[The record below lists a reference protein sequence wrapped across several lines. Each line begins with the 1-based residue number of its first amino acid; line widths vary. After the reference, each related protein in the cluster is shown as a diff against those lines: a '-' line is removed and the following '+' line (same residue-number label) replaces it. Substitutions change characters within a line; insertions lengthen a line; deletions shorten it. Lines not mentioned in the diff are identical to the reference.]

1 MNFVISVVNRGA
13 HDTVAEICNE
23 LMLPMTLTLNGKG
36 TAVKSMRELLGIEV
50 TQKRAV
56 ITIAD
61 SEKTKQLISAV
72 KRKLHIGVPGHGIV
86 IAVPLKSVGGGKTLA
101 YLNPGEEATK
111 KEIPNINYAYELIVA
126 ITNEGCTD
134 MVMNAARAAGA
145 RGGTVIHAKG
155 TGNQELRKFYN
166 VSIAEE
172 KEVVLI
178 VSSAAEKS
186 NIMRSIIEE
195 AGPDSQ
201 AGTIVFSLPTT
212 EVAGFGFF
220 EE

>member
-101 YLNPGEEATK
+101 YLNPGEETTK

-186 NIMRSIIEE
+186 NIMRSIIEK

>member
-36 TAVKSMRELLGIEV
+36 TAVKSMRELLGIEI

-186 NIMRSIIEE
+186 NIMRSIIEK

>member
-1 MNFVISVVNRGA
+1 MNFVISVVNRSA

-50 TQKRAV
+50 TQKRTV

-134 MVMNAARAAGA
+134 IVMNAARAAGA

-186 NIMRSIIEE
+186 NIMRSIIEK

>member
-36 TAVKSMRELLGIEV
+36 TAVKSMRELLGIEI

-155 TGNQELRKFYN
+155 TGNQELRKILQRFN
-166 VSIAEE
+166 CGGKRSCADR
-172 KEVVLI
+172 LL
-178 VSSAAEKS
+178 SS
-186 NIMRSIIEE
+186 
-195 AGPDSQ
+195 
-201 AGTIVFSLPTT
+201 
-212 EVAGFGFF
+212 
-220 EE
+220 

>member
-1 MNFVISVVNRGA
+1 MNFVISVVNRSA

-186 NIMRSIIEE
+186 NIMRSIIEK